1 MKKTDKKADDVMKE
15 KFKKIVLPAI
25 IAVLMLTLAG
35 CSNQPVEAPSDSQK
49 DDAVV
54 TTDNAV
60 VDSDNALPAD
70 DLPDEPSE
78 IILTAELYNDASLV
92 PMGENPAIYY
102 DGHYRYYSENGET
115 GDIIKIGDGFA
126 AHTELLPDR
135 GFFAVLSDKEV
146 LTADY
151 SANQIYRVNIEDNSA
166 QPLLPETEYGF
177 TIEEYD
183 AIAGKWENTTWFD
196 VPVMNQSGSHFAYWS
211 NKFAADG
218 SPVYEPGIWLYDLKT
233 GEQTRI
239 ASPDGEVI
247 GVSPVD
253 WIDDTHIVFIA
264 GDTYYSY
271 DIVAQ
276 TAVELANSTDLI
288 NTVSG
293 RILVYDGEKGLTV
306 HNAATGKKYI
316 IDTEKPASGISR
328 VIVWED
334 IAVFL
339 ANSEDDIYIVDMAK
353 GTAKYIHAPFGELK
367 PGIMGFTPDGKLV
380 VDAFNIGTASEEG
393 LYTVKLG

>member
-1 MKKTDKKADDVMKE
+1 MKE
-15 KFKKIVLPAI
+15 KFKKIVSSAI
-25 IAVLMLTLAG
+25 VAMLMLTLAG

-54 TTDNAV
+54 TADNAV

-70 DLPDEPSE
+70 DLPDEADE
-78 IILTAELYNDASLV
+78 IILTAELYNDAPLV

-135 GFFAVLSDKEV
+135 GFFAVMSDKEV

-151 SANQIYRVNIEDNSA
+151 SANQIYRMNIEDNSA

-196 VPVMNQSGSHFAYWS
+196 VPVMNRSGSHFAYWS

-239 ASPDGEVI
+239 ASPNGEDILVN
-247 GVSPVD
+247 PVE
-253 WIDDTHIVFIA
+253 WIDDTHVLFEA

-271 DIVAQ
+271 DIAAE
-276 TAVELANSTDLI
+276 TAAEIVTLPDIAVSERENILAYN
-288 NTVSG
+288 
-293 RILVYDGEKGLTV
+293 GEKGLTV
-306 HNAATGKKYI
+306 LNVKTGKI
-316 IDTEKPASGISR
+316 
-328 VIVWED
+328 
-334 IAVFL
+334 
-339 ANSEDDIYIVDMAK
+339 
-353 GTAKYIHAPFGELK
+353 
-367 PGIMGFTPDGKLV
+367 
-380 VDAFNIGTASEEG
+380 
-393 LYTVKLG
+393 